1 MTIFLS
7 PKIYK
12 TENLGNTGFY
22 YFWGFGGFVGFGR
35 FRVFRGLAR
44 SGVFR
49 GGSQFRPDLG
59 IWPDLPNLGFFR
71 GPESGV
77 SGVQIWPFSGSQI
90 RGKSTLSATM
100 VSVVSS
106 STDPD
111 FGRFFQILTKSG
123 VPGQK
128 NLGFP
133 GSKIW
138 VFRGPKSGFLGVR
151 KRVFLG
157 PGPDSGISGFWPDF
171 GFSGFWPDF
180 GFLGT
185 LGPKIEILGVC
196 NGFGWFS
203 FVWIKSAVDFNTG
216 LTDPEKPPTPPPTF
230 IILQHVP
237 AYILPL
243 PPL

>member
-1 MTIFLS
+1 M
-7 PKIYK
+7 
-12 TENLGNTGFY
+12 G
-22 YFWGFGGFVGFGR
+22 GFGR
-35 FRVFRGLAR
+35 FRGFRGLAR

-138 VFRGPKSGFLGVR
+138 VSGGPKTGFFGSGARFRDFWVLAR
-151 KRVFLG
+151 FRVFWVLARFRVFG
-157 PGPDSGISGFWPDF
+157 YPG
-171 GFSGFWPDF
+171 
-180 GFLGT
+180 T
-185 LGPKIEILGVC
+185 
-196 NGFGWFS
+196 
-203 FVWIKSAVDFNTG
+203 
-216 LTDPEKPPTPPPTF
+216 
-230 IILQHVP
+230 
-237 AYILPL
+237 
-243 PPL
+243 